1 MQSLLL
7 NESVVPLVDGITS
20 AANAAAYIQPTN
32 VKHCLSMNGTMSTLE
47 YTSGLKDFSPVSAPP
62 AVGEVTHTSAIV
74 ISSQTHRDVPLD

>member
-47 YTSGLKDFSPVSAPP
+47 YTSAKDYPSIAASLKVFPP
-62 AVGEVTHTSAIV
+62 NVRPSRSG
-74 ISSQTHRDVPLD
+74 